1 MIIFYY
7 FALVLLVLVAY
18 AGWQETLKL
27 IFYLDLLLKYQIV
40 KVQMWSMRKKLER
53 ELNIPPN

>member
-7 FALVLLVLVAY
+7 FALVLLALVAY